1 MNHRIDDLLRI
12 MARLR
17 DPGQGCPWDVQQNF
31 DTIAPYTIEEAYE
44 VADAID
50 RRDYTELCD
59 ELGDLLLQVVFHAR
73 MAQEAGYFDFSDVVE
88 AICAK
93 MIRRHPHVF
102 PTENDHPE
110 QVKSAAA
117 QTAAWEE
124 HKRRER
130 SDKGE
135 QDDSALAGI
144 ARGLPEWQRALKLQK
159 RAARVGFDWDNPAPV
174 LDKLHEEIAE
184 VRHELT
190 ACAQAADAAAR
201 QAAHARL
208 ADEVGDVLFAGA
220 NLARLAGV
228 DYSQALRGAN
238 AKFERRFRRME
249 IMARTDGI
257 PLSGLPL
264 DEQEIYWNRAK
275 VEDKTKAP

>member
-1 MNHRIDDLLRI
+1 MHNIDDLLNI

-17 DPGQGCPWDVQQNF
+17 DPQHGCPWDVEQTF
-31 DTIAPYTIEEAYE
+31 ATIAPYTIEEAYE

-50 RRDYTELCD
+50 RGDHTDLRD

-73 MAQEAGYFDFSDVVE
+73 MAEEAGEFSFADVVE
-88 AICAK
+88 SICAK

-102 PTENDHPE
+102 PDESGELQKVEN
-110 QVKSAAA
+110 AAA

-130 SDKGE
+130 AGGG
-135 QDDSALAGI
+135 SADTSVLAGV

-159 RAARVGFDWDNPAPV
+159 RASRVGFDWHEPGPV
-174 LDKLHEEIAE
+174 LDKLQEELEE
-184 VRHELT
+184 VRHELG
-190 ACAQAADAAAR
+190 ANAHDAAAKQTR
-201 QAAHARL
+201 IV
-208 ADEVGDVLFAGA
+208 DEIGDVLFVCV
-220 NLARLAGV
+220 NLARLAKV

-249 IMARTDGI
+249 TLAAADGRQ
-257 PLSGLPL
+257 LDGLPL
-264 DEQEIYWNRAK
+264 DEQDAYWERAK
-275 VEDKTKAP
+275 AEDKAGRL